1 MIIKEGKMKTLTY
14 IITVLTIA
22 AAVALTGCKQSM
34 VINEVDYSQSIESVL
49 TPGED
54 GMVEDIQHGIRFNIM
69 PLQYE
74 ETGDTSSVTTEEV
87 RFIRGHEGY
96 YYITAPNY
104 KHIYVMEPE
113 EGVLTLKSQL
123 AVTENGLAE
132 PALNQRAS
140 YIQLINRETG
150 ESWEV
155 RPEDIQKEESQMTKR
170 GNN

>member
-1 MIIKEGKMKTLTY
+1 MKTLTH
-14 IITVLTIA
+14 IITVLTVA

-34 VINEVDYSQSIESVL
+34 VISQVDYSQSIESVL
-49 TPGED
+49 TPNED
-54 GMVEDIQHGIRFNIM
+54 GMVEDIQHGIRFNVM
-69 PLQYE
+69 PLQFE

-87 RFIRGHEGY
+87 RLIRGQEGY

-104 KHIYVMEPE
+104 EHIYVMEPE
-113 EGVLTLKSQL
+113 EGVLSLKSKL

-140 YIQLINRETG
+140 YIQLINRDTG

-170 GNN
+170 EDN